1 MNSYQVYVDNSD
13 VWLVEIEVEAPNL
26 KAIRK
31 NWDDISHE
39 LFWEVFETALSGSQ
53 LPNPP
58 DLEAELSPE
67 LEGTEV
73 QIVKETASQINVTF
87 EGHHHVSVY
96 D

>member
-1 MNSYQVYVDNSD
+1 MNSYQVYVAHSEM
-13 VWLVEIEVEAPNL
+13 WLVEIEVEAPNL

-31 NWDDISHE
+31 NWDDISE
-39 LFWEVFETALSGSQ
+39 KLAWEVLETALSGSQ

-73 QIVKETASQINVTF
+73 QIVKGTASFINSSSQ
-87 EGHHHVSVY
+87 GHSHVDVY

>member
-1 MNSYQVYVDNSD
+1 MNSYKVYVDNSD

-39 LFWEVFETALSGSQ
+39 LFWEVLETALSGSQ

-58 DLEAELSPE
+58 DLEAELLPE
-67 LEGTEV
+67 LEGLRRTYLLLPFTSLEV
-73 QIVKETASQINVTF
+73 VNRSTTL
-87 EGHHHVSVY
+87 
-96 D
+96 